1 MPLRAREGASVVPAV
16 PSNRT
21 SAPNFDGLEP
31 VSHGAI
37 SLVPSGSSGKITTS
51 ETFFHQRTLS
61 YLGSRPEGVPMS
73 GTWKTFNVP
82 NTSKGTFNVDVM
94 ILLTDGSVLTHN
106 GFVTNVDYANQWLT
120 QFYLW

>member
-1 MPLRAREGASVVPAV
+1 
-16 PSNRT
+16 
-21 SAPNFDGLEP
+21 
-31 VSHGAI
+31 
-37 SLVPSGSSGKITTS
+37 
-51 ETFFHQRTLS
+51 
-61 YLGSRPEGVPMS
+61 MS

-82 NTSKGTFNVDVM
+82 DTSTGTFNVDVM